1 MKNPLTLLL
10 AIGLASC
17 GAPKA
22 IIVAEVPVKPKEQQT
37 VAAPEPSVPADPK
50 EQQTVG
56 APEPSV
62 PADPN
67 DGLRL
72 PDMLALPDDAQLR
85 SSPGPAGN
93 GNATVITRPPKE

>member
-37 VAAPEPSVPADPK
+37 VA
-50 EQQTVG
+50 